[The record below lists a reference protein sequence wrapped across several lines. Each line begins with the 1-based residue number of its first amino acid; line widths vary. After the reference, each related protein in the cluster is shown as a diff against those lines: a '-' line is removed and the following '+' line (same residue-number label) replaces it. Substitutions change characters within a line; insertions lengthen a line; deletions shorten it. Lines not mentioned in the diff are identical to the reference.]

1 MSYLLDTNVISELRK
16 GESCDPN
23 VRTWFSPVPVEELF
37 ISVLTIGEIRRGI
50 ESIRSRDQATARV
63 LELWLR
69 QLVSSYEDRI
79 LPVDQEVAERW
90 GEMNVPDPLPVMDGL
105 IAATARVRDLTVATR
120 NVKDMARAG
129 VPFLNPFARL

>member
-1 MSYLLDTNVISELRK
+1 LSYLLDTNVISELRK

-23 VRTWFSPVPVEELF
+23 VRAWFLPIPVEELF
-37 ISVLTIGEIRRGI
+37 VSVLTIGEIRRGI
-50 ESIRSRDQATARV
+50 ESIRFRDQPTARV

-105 IAATARVRDLTVATR
+105 IAATAGVHDLTVATR
-120 NVKDMARAG
+120 NTKDVARTG
-129 VPFLNPFARL
+129 VPFVNPFASR

>member
-23 VRTWFSPVPVEELF
+23 VRAWFLPIPVEELF
-37 ISVLTIGEIRRGI
+37 VSVLTIGEIRRGI
-50 ESIRSRDQATARV
+50 ESIRFRDQPTARV

-105 IAATARVRDLTVATR
+105 IAATAGVHDLTVATR
-120 NVKDMARAG
+120 NTKDVARTG
-129 VPFLNPFARL
+129 VPFVNPFARR